1 MAPKVAKV
9 EMNEEE
15 LKLKQKLMDDME
27 LKKLKREHRRMKSI
41 GKRDD
46 AIERQGKVITAL
58 TKERDN
64 LVSDLNVM
72 QTKKQCVMD
81 AKQTAEITELF
92 ARGDSLDVDIAREQR
107 FMDDLKYQ
115 TYKESNKL
123 ERRRK
128 NIKSQFSA
136 SDYRQHMENQR
147 GDRALDAL
155 KSKLHAEQVKLGS
168 AIKEN
173 AELRKSILLLL
184 KSKTHFNQ
192 LFEELVLKLKK
203 GKKIMKDIVEQSQ
216 LQLKKRDEVTRKI
229 QALKQRDVAD
239 LHKRQEEMQ
248 DLEMRYA
255 DDKNLTKFRN
265 MVLHVR
271 TKLSEGD
278 KATKK
283 AAAQRLQQEEEL
295 QKLRDTWTAVKE
307 VTELEECGDVCELL
321 FRQEA
326 ENFSL
331 FNYNNELHD
340 QVEALTEQTAELLK
354 KVDDEQEDRYQWEDQ
369 QERRLACRLY
379 RTTYTSGKINKKDIS
394 ASPYLIYCVRTTLLF
409 LKQDRSASKSKLAN
423 SNSKSPL
430 LQNKSKTH
438 CKAKFKTY
446 RLALHQ
452 CAHVKHATSRLL
464 LRTTSL
470 ALKIRLHSLLD
481 NIDGELTHFGSGG
494 INVIKPKG
502 RQQRDLREP
511 TDRIDNDS
519 NDRQP
524 SVNWIAMIHCYFYS
538 RNVRVSYHF
547 ITHLYRISAFIP
559 VKTHSL
565 NILFEGL
572 LISYHTTLSY
582 NRLRESLESERSVG
596 LISSFDLARL
606 CPSYM
611 SGRRA
616 L

>member
-369 QERRLACRLY
+369 QERE
-379 RTTYTSGKINKKDIS
+379 K
-394 ASPYLIYCVRTTLLF
+394 V
-409 LKQDRSASKSKLAN
+409 KLE
-423 SNSKSPL
+423 
-430 LQNKSKTH
+430 
-438 CKAKFKTY
+438 
-446 RLALHQ
+446 
-452 CAHVKHATSRLL
+452 
-464 LRTTSL
+464 
-470 ALKIRLHSLLD
+470 SLLD
-481 NIDGELTHFGSGG
+481 NMDNEQNYRNDMCEASFRLFDRLMTKLRALFDLAQCETWPLEDLLGDNEQVTQFNYRLYLEL
-494 INVIKPKG
+494 
-502 RQQRDLREP
+502 
-511 TDRIDNDS
+511 
-519 NDRQP
+519 
-524 SVNWIAMIHCYFYS
+524 
-538 RNVRVSYHF
+538 
-547 ITHLYRISAFIP
+547 
-559 VKTHSL
+559 
-565 NILFEGL
+565 
-572 LISYHTTLSY
+572 
-582 NRLRESLESERSVG
+582 LESRLMQLMSACPRPDTSPQYG
-596 LISSFDLARL
+596 FISSFVNPAAQSRL
-606 CPSYM
+606 SPLSTIVVDRKEISRPCLECESSNQAKRMIQVTDYI
-611 SGRRA
+611 
-616 L
+616 